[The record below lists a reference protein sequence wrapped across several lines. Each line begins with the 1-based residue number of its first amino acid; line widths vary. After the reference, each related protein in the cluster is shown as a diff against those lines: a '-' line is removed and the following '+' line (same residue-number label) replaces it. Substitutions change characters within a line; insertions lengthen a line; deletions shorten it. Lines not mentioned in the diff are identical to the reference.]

1 MVKKCVASEIFFFL
15 AWIWRVCLLGMRGVF
30 VAFALAFRYP
40 MLFLTIHRF
49 VPSCLIVSL
58 AVWIVMSYSHP

>member
-15 AWIWRVCLLGMRGVF
+15 AGIWRLSLLGMRGVF

-40 MLFLTIHRF
+40 MLF
-49 VPSCLIVSL
+49 
-58 AVWIVMSYSHP
+58 